1 MRMGFFRVRSSRSM
15 SRVPDMLVSMSR
27 KSIGVIVAWM
37 CEGRR
42 TWVSDADA
50 EKMRTVYGYG
60 LGLG

>member
-1 MRMGFFRVRSSRSM
+1 M